1 MWPRV
6 RPLICPPTP
15 VDDHNPRMIS
25 IKQVVADNTEP
36 FVVADQGGT
45 RIIVMNR
52 PEARNALSRQMRRDF
67 PALIAA
73 AEGDNSISVV
83 ILTGMDPAFSSG
95 VDLKERGVGPPIVPN
110 PGEVLRAAHKPVIA
124 AVNGAC
130 VTGALEMAL
139 SCSFI
144 IASPQAR
151 FADTHAKVG
160 MFPRWGQTA
169 LLPSVIGSRR
179 AMQMMLTGEFVGA
192 EVALE
197 WGIVNEIRSSDSL
210 LDRCLEIASQ
220 IGAANRESV
229 LAHMQALRA
238 VDADSLR
245 AGLEVERL
253 ALEGWDRL
261 RR

>member
-1 MWPRV
+1 MTT
-6 RPLICPPTP
+6 IAQ
-15 VDDHNPRMIS
+15 I
-25 IKQVVADNTEP
+25 VADNTQP
-36 FVVADQGGT
+36 FVVADRGSA

-52 PEARNALSRQMRRDF
+52 PAARNALSRQMRRDF
-67 PALIAA
+67 PDLIAA
-73 AEGDNSISVV
+73 ADDDDSIRVV

-95 VDLKERGVGPPIVPN
+95 VDLTERGTGPPVTPN

-144 IASPQAR
+144 IASPHAR

-169 LLPSVIGSRR
+169 LLPSVIGIRR
-179 AMQMMLTGEFVGA
+179 AIQMMLTGAFVGA

-197 WGIVNEIRSSDSL
+197 WGIVNEMCAAGCL
-210 LDRCLEIASQ
+210 LDRCLEIAAQ
-220 IGAANRESV
+220 IASGN
-229 LAHMQALRA
+229 
-238 VDADSLR
+238 ADSIAALCQSLR
-245 AGLEVERL
+245 EVEANSLESGLDIERR
-253 ALEGWDRL
+253 ALGKWDQRVET
-261 RR
+261 